1 MPSTYHLYK
10 NTPTFSYQLLVCSG
24 RMKLKAL
31 LAFALLLLLKLTNVA
46 NGESVDKIPSSIVA
60 ESGIKLS
67 WCLKQIK
74 FALESEKKIGKI
86 IKK

>member
-1 MPSTYHLYK
+1 
-10 NTPTFSYQLLVCSG
+10 
-24 RMKLKAL
+24 MKLKAL
-31 LAFALLLLLKLTNVA
+31 LAFALLLLLKMKNVA

-74 FALESEKKIGKI
+74 FALELEKMIGKFN
-86 IKK
+86 KK

>member
-1 MPSTYHLYK
+1 
-10 NTPTFSYQLLVCSG
+10 
-24 RMKLKAL
+24 MKPKAL
-31 LAFALLLLLKLTNVA
+31 LAFALLLLLKLKNVA

-60 ESGIKLS
+60 ESGIKLI

-74 FALESEKKIGKI
+74 FALESGNEIGKI